1 MKILRFCCALL
12 CSAGLLLEAASA
24 QTPGATPSSA
34 APAGVPIA
42 GILECGEGYTSH
54 ELYDVTITLEEVLR
68 GDESLRRLR
77 AAAPHTPEAPPG
89 LDYVLARVRFEYR
102 ARGFPGTCVH
112 PLAPEQ
118 FTAYSREGEAYAAAP
133 VPPPGTWD
141 APGDENGGRGHRLA
155 RLPGC
160 RNRPLT
166 AAFVCGRPRR
176 RGPAWRAQMVP
187 APLTPRGASPGRR
200 PGRC

>member
-68 GDESLRRLR
+68 GDEALRRLR

-133 VPPPGTWD
+133 VPPPEPGMRREMKTGD
-141 APGDENGGRGHRLA
+141 AVTGWLAYLVAETDRSPLLSFAADRGGAVQHGEPKWFLLR
-155 RLPGC
+155 
-160 RNRPLT
+160 
-166 AAFVCGRPRR
+166 
-176 RGPAWRAQMVP
+176 
-187 APLTPRGASPGRR
+187 
-200 PGRC
+200 